1 MCGIAGFA
9 RFDGTRL
16 SGDREVAILRKLA
29 QQIAHRGPDDEQ
41 IYFWTNVGFIFRRLS
56 IVDPEGGRQP
66 LFSED
71 QTVAL
76 ICNGEVFNHQELRNH
91 FARDHRF
98 GSGSDCEVIPYLYK
112 RMGMAHLVHLNG
124 IFAFALLDKAKR
136 KLYLC
141 RDRLGVKP
149 LYYFKNDT
157 LLVFGSEVKSVLAH
171 PGVASKF
178 DWAAAL
184 TFRNRMHYPHPTH
197 GLTSFFE
204 GINYLSAGSFLE
216 IDLTSGECRE
226 QVYWDAASAAANSA
240 DAALDRPAY
249 IRRYNE
255 LLHDAVRGQLM
266 ADVDCGIFLSGGI
279 DSVAVAHFAS
289 KYKAI
294 PTFSVLSQSTLSNG
308 DAPSA
313 HAAAKAFGLPN
324 HMVLYDWRKLD
335 VTPSIWRTI
344 LWKVETPIAGA
355 EQFYKYLLHAFAKQR
370 VPGLKVMLLGS
381 GSDEFNGGYSK
392 SVFNSQENPSWRTFE
407 QVLEGH
413 ERDSILQQSG
423 IWSGYAD
430 VRLGGDP
437 LISQDFL
444 AEVARLQRYQTPWY
458 GYRDM
463 YRRLLQMYQLWHEDR
478 TSAANGIEA
487 RVPFLDHRLVELTY
501 AVPPEL
507 HCDLFWDKTILR
519 EGLEG
524 DLADDLRRR
533 PKTPFFI
540 GEDLR
545 YTRRLL
551 FNLLCSDNCA
561 LVEEAIDESSRS
573 AGVVS
578 KDVLWRLFK
587 ALPSDPEFTN
597 VDLVLDVVNMGLL
610 ASMAKA
616 PPASESS
623 NDRLPVAEITIDNWA
638 VWSQRFGLSLVQ
650 RLPALNR
657 DSVVRFADGIRLV
670 KSETG
675 DPRLTDEGGY
685 YILRNNDLEF
695 SLEPFL
701 EPWVRFLRLVNGVRQ
716 VKEILETAD
725 LAEGAIWKHLEEA
738 VEYDVLR
745 IVPNTP

>member
-1 MCGIAGFA
+1 
-9 RFDGTRL
+9 
-16 SGDREVAILRKLA
+16 
-29 QQIAHRGPDDEQ
+29 
-41 IYFWTNVGFIFRRLS
+41 
-56 IVDPEGGRQP
+56 
-66 LFSED
+66 
-71 QTVAL
+71 
-76 ICNGEVFNHQELRNH
+76 
-91 FARDHRF
+91 
-98 GSGSDCEVIPYLYK
+98 
-112 RMGMAHLVHLNG
+112 
-124 IFAFALLDKAKR
+124 
-136 KLYLC
+136 
-141 RDRLGVKP
+141 
-149 LYYFKNDT
+149 
-157 LLVFGSEVKSVLAH
+157 
-171 PGVASKF
+171 
-178 DWAAAL
+178 
-184 TFRNRMHYPHPTH
+184 
-197 GLTSFFE
+197 
-204 GINYLSAGSFLE
+204 
-216 IDLTSGECRE
+216 
-226 QVYWDAASAAANSA
+226 
-240 DAALDRPAY
+240 
-249 IRRYNE
+249 
-255 LLHDAVRGQLM
+255 
-266 ADVDCGIFLSGGI
+266 
-279 DSVAVAHFAS
+279 
-289 KYKAI
+289 
-294 PTFSVLSQSTLSNG
+294 
-308 DAPSA
+308 
-313 HAAAKAFGLPN
+313 
-324 HMVLYDWRKLD
+324 
-335 VTPSIWRTI
+335 
-344 LWKVETPIAGA
+344 
-355 EQFYKYLLHAFAKQR
+355 
-370 VPGLKVMLLGS
+370 
-381 GSDEFNGGYSK
+381 
-392 SVFNSQENPSWRTFE
+392 
-407 QVLEGH
+407 
-413 ERDSILQQSG
+413 
-423 IWSGYAD
+423 
-430 VRLGGDP
+430 
-437 LISQDFL
+437 
-444 AEVARLQRYQTPWY
+444 
-458 GYRDM
+458 M

-501 AVPPEL
+501 DVPPEL

-573 AGVVS
+573 AGVIS

-587 ALPSDPEFTN
+587 ALPGDPEFTN

-616 PPASESS
+616 QPASESS

-638 VWSQRFGLSLVQ
+638 VWTQRFGLSLVQ

-685 YILRNNDLEF
+685 YILRNNHLEF

-725 LAEGAIWKHLEEA
+725 LAEAAIWKHLEEA